1 MYLKRKKGDTTS
13 EIFGCYCLNI
23 ELCLFFCKIES
34 LPLSLLPPP
43 GAPAL
48 PSHGTD
54 DVELVV
60 LEGQIAGVDVD
71 DVVRV
76 VDTEDRVRAVP
87 VQAVHGRRTDLDDE
101 QGDEADGEEG
111 GGAGQHHDA
120 DQGAPLLPLVGRDDH
135 RSHTIVTSL
144 LASSD
149 TTLTAMHST
158 PPF

>member
-1 MYLKRKKGDTTS
+1 M
-13 EIFGCYCLNI
+13 
-23 ELCLFFCKIES
+23 
-34 LPLSLLPPP
+34 
-43 GAPAL
+43 

-54 DVELVV
+54 DVELIV
-60 LEGQIAGVDVD
+60 LERQIARVDVH

-87 VQAVHGRRTDLDDE
+87 VQAVDSCRTDLDDE

-135 RSHTIVTSL
+135 RCHTIVTSL

-158 PPF
+158 PPFKGL

>member
-1 MYLKRKKGDTTS
+1 M
-13 EIFGCYCLNI
+13 
-23 ELCLFFCKIES
+23 
-34 LPLSLLPPP
+34 
-43 GAPAL
+43 
-48 PSHGTD
+48 PSHRTD
-54 DVELVV
+54 DVELIV
-60 LEGQIAGVDVD
+60 LEGQIAGVDVH
-71 DVVRV
+71 DVIRV

-101 QGDEADGEEG
+101 QGDEADSEEG

-149 TTLTAMHST
+149 TTLSAMHST
-158 PPF
+158 TPFKGL